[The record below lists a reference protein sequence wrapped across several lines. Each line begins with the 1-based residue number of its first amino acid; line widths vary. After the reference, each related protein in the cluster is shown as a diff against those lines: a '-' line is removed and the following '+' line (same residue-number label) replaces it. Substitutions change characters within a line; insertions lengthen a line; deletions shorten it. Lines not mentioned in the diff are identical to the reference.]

1 MEILRIETSHPHI
14 AQRIAEF
21 AEQLGAIV
29 KMPKRNKMEAVEEM
43 DATTF
48 FMSSEKRRTELLAA
62 IERSKNPKNLVE
74 VNLEDLKKQFGID

>member
-29 KMPKRNKMEAVEEM
+29 KMPKKNRVKVVEDM

-48 FMSSEKRRTELLAA
+48 FMSSEIRHAELLAA
-62 IERSKNPKNLVE
+62 IERSKNPDNLVE